1 MTCMFFG
8 KEIVKNALQVS
19 RWEKLCMIIK
29 NESEVAQSC
38 PTLCDPMESARLLHP
53 WDFPGKNTGADSD
66 FLLQQ
71 IFLTQGSN
79 PGLPHCRQ
87 TLYHLSHQGVLTAL
101 PTLQHTPSLWILYWY
116 NLSLLYYIETN
127 SETVASSRGWTRSIN
142 LGIPKALFVVM
153 LSKAHLTSHS
163 KMSGSRLVITSS

>member
-79 PGLPHCRQ
+79 PGL
-87 TLYHLSHQGVLTAL
+87 L
-101 PTLQHTPSLWILYWY
+101 
-116 NLSLLYYIETN
+116 N
-127 SETVASSRGWTRSIN
+127 
-142 LGIPKALFVVM
+142 
-153 LSKAHLTSHS
+153 
-163 KMSGSRLVITSS
+163 